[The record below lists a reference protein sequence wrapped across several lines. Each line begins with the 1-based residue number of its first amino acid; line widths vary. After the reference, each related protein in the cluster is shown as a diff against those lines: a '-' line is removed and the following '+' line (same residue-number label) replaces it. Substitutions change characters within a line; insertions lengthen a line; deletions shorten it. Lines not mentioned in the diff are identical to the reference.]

1 MIHRTLIIF
10 ALAAAC
16 GVTNAAAL
24 RGKVRFEGTA
34 PPPTIT
40 PGAKCHLTGAD
51 IHSET
56 IVVSKDGS
64 LQNAIVY
71 IDGATPPSVQPTP
84 TPVTL
89 DQKNCRYI
97 PHVVGIQVNQPLTIK
112 TSDATLHN
120 VHYNPDIN
128 PPDNFGMIEPGQQ
141 RVVSFK
147 QPEIFKVSCDVHS
160 WMTAWVAVFDHPYFN
175 VTTDA
180 GAFNIVN
187 LPPGSYK
194 LICWHERFGKLEKQ
208 IEISDKDL
216 STDFTYKAPD

>member
-1 MIHRTLIIF
+1 MKFPPASIWIRPLLGAVSAT

-16 GVTNAAAL
+16 VTSAIP
-24 RGKVRFEGTA
+24 TA
-34 PPPTIT
+34 TADDPPPA
-40 PGAKCHLTGAD
+40 P
-51 IHSET
+51 
-56 IVVSKDGS
+56 
-64 LQNAIVY
+64 
-71 IDGATPPSVQPTP
+71 
-84 TPVTL
+84 
-89 DQKNCRYI
+89 
-97 PHVVGIQVNQPLTIK
+97 
-112 TSDATLHN
+112 LHN